1 MTWIMEILK
10 IWLTRRTASDEIL
23 RNKAFNIAKYPK
35 YDGYQHRL
43 ASMVCN
49 IFNEKAS
56 GSNIKNDHISGKE
69 LAKELHK
76 PIIR

>member
-10 IWLTRRTASDEIL
+10 IWLIRRTASDEIL

>member
-1 MTWIMEILK
+1 
-10 IWLTRRTASDEIL
+10 
-23 RNKAFNIAKYPK
+23 
-35 YDGYQHRL
+35 
-43 ASMVCN
+43 MVCN

-56 GSNIKNDHISGKE
+56 GNNIKDDHISSKE

>member
-1 MTWIMEILK
+1 MEILK
-10 IWLTRRTASDEIL
+10 IYLTRRTASDEIL
-23 RNKAFNIAKYPK
+23 RDKAFNIAKHPK

-56 GSNIKNDHISGKE
+56 GNNIKDDHISSKE